1 MMANHFKPKITQSLA
16 RWILRAALCCC
27 VAFFSLF
34 SATGKTETETR
45 TVVKVVDGDTL
56 RIRLPDGT
64 TDLVRLIGI
73 DAPEVHASEKQERQA
88 HRAGSDGQHIQVLG
102 ERSAKFLR
110 SRIEKE
116 SKIRLEYDIV
126 PRDKYGRIQGYV
138 FLQDG
143 TFINEEIV
151 RLGYAHLQTFPP
163 NVKYLERLK
172 GAYID
177 ARTVQR
183 GLWSYEEFDAQ
194 YRDPSNE
201 GKRFPSAGKRVY
213 DLPAGVGR

>member
-1 MMANHFKPKITQSLA
+1 MRKSSKPTITHPLA
-16 RWILRAALCCC
+16 RWIVRVALCCC
-27 VAFFSLF
+27 IAFLSLF
-34 SATGKTETETR
+34 NFTSATDAEIR

-73 DAPEVHASEKQERQA
+73 DAPEVHSSEKLERQA
-88 HRAGSDGQHIQVLG
+88 QRAGSDGQHIQLLG

-126 PRDKYGRIQGYV
+126 PRDKYGRILGYV
-138 FLQDG
+138 FLPDG
-143 TFINEEIV
+143 TLINEEIV

-163 NVKYLERLK
+163 NIKYLERLK
-172 GAYID
+172 AAYID
-177 ARTVQR
+177 ARTAQR
-183 GLWSYEEFDAQ
+183 GLWSSGEFDAQ
-194 YRDPSNE
+194 YRDPRKE